1 VSIDTAFLFHY
12 FYPMRAIFLLLVLMV
27 PGMLRAQV
35 RLSRLE
41 LKRHEVYEIKQADIL
56 VVDTLIMN
64 DSSRL
69 VFDHQVTENF
79 LHVKKLIIHGIAY
92 VDGHGIHGLRGRN
105 GRTGSSP
112 SSPCTPGGVGLA
124 GTEGTNGGRGLTLSL
139 YLSDIDIKGKLVI
152 DVSGGDA
159 GDGGNGGRGGGG
171 GPGTRLCAG
180 GNGGNG
186 GPGSKGGNGGDAG
199 IVNLIAPRIPE
210 LRSMLDQ
217 TVIVRNYGGNHGL
230 GGNGGAGGD
239 AGLSPTGN
247 TKLDGKTGRKGPRGL
262 DGIAGKPGTI
272 NFPDK

>member
-1 VSIDTAFLFHY
+1 
-12 FYPMRAIFLLLVLMV
+12 MRIIVLLLVLV
-27 PGMLRAQV
+27 IPGLMMGQV
-35 RLSRLE
+35 RLARLE
-41 LKRHEVYEIKQADIL
+41 LKKHEVYEIKKADIL

-69 VFDHQVTENF
+69 VFDHQVPENF
-79 LHVKKLIIHGIAY
+79 LHVKKWIVHGVAF
-92 VDGHGIHGLRGRN
+92 VDGHGIYGLRGRN

-112 SSPCTPGGVGLA
+112 STPCTPGGVGLA
-124 GTEGTNGGRGLTLSL
+124 GTEGTNGANGLTISS
-139 YLSDIDIKGKLVI
+139 YLSDIEIKGKLVI

-186 GPGSKGGNGGDAG
+186 GPGSKGGNGGNAG
-199 IVNLIAPRIPE
+199 TVNLIAPRIPE

-217 TVIVRNYGGNHGL
+217 TIIIRTYGGNHGL

-247 TKLDGKTGRKGPRGL
+247 TKMDGRTGRKGQRGP